1 VFTDIE
7 TRNACR
13 VFVGLP
19 KEIGH
24 FVGRDTD
31 RKQFKPFRVIR
42 CDSVKVGTVVHSLS
56 RS

>member
-1 VFTDIE
+1 MFTDIE